1 MGNVGQLAPW
11 TDTYYPRRVLDVAT
25 GTGDWVFD
33 FAYEYPQTELIIGT
47 DLSNIQPDE
56 TPPNVVFLIDDSSQ
70 EWLDDNLDY
79 VHTRNTNGC
88 FEDMLTQVI
97 QQAFDKLNPGGW
109 LECQEPEATL
119 RCDDG
124 TMPEGHALLQWLHE
138 LCRISRLADKPCEVA
153 QQLKGWFE
161 QVGFVDVQERV
172 YKMPT
177 CAWPEDHE
185 QKEIGWWMEEMLA
198 SHVSGISRAYQSRV
212 GGLSVEEHEVSS
224 KASFSFS
231 SQQQQHT
238 WFDCTTVHSKRRRS
252 SLLPTLG

>member
-70 EWLDDNLDY
+70 EWLDDDLDY

-88 FEDMLTQVI
+88 FENMLTQVI

-124 TMPEGHALLQWLHE
+124 TMPADHALLQWLQE
-138 LCRISRLADKPCEVA
+138 LGRISRLADKPCEVA

-161 QVGFVDVQERV
+161 QVGFVDVQEKV

-224 KASFSFS
+224 YAMAHYKSYSSPRRLNLDSIASLS
-231 SQQQQHT
+231 
-238 WFDCTTVHSKRRRS
+238 
-252 SLLPTLG
+252 